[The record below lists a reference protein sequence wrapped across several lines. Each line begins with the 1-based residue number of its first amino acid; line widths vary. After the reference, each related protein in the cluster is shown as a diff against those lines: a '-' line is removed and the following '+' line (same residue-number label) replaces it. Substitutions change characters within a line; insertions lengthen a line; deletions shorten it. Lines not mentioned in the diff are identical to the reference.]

1 MSKEEVARKHM
12 HKAERG
18 GRSGVVMLGIAQ
30 EKAWAWRAWRDG
42 GPDAHPHFEFARQ
55 AIFITTT
62 PSTSSFRT
70 GGRRSSKANAY
81 RRTRSGG
88 ISASQRT
95 RVRQAPGIAT
105 RRRGPRRRR
114 PRPWADGASPAARP
128 RTRPE
133 PPPGGVP
140 QPAPRDRREIQ
151 HARAT
156 PGSQT
161 DLAQIHTSAANS
173 ISGSA

>member
-12 HKAERG
+12 HKVERG

-81 RRTRSGG
+81 APYPVRGYLSVSADTSTPSARHRDEEARPSP
-88 ISASQRT
+88 SASSSL
-95 RVRQAPGIAT
+95 G
-105 RRRGPRRRR
+105 
-114 PRPWADGASPAARP
+114 
-128 RTRPE
+128 
-133 PPPGGVP
+133 
-140 QPAPRDRREIQ
+140 
-151 HARAT
+151 
-156 PGSQT
+156 
-161 DLAQIHTSAANS
+161 
-173 ISGSA
+173 